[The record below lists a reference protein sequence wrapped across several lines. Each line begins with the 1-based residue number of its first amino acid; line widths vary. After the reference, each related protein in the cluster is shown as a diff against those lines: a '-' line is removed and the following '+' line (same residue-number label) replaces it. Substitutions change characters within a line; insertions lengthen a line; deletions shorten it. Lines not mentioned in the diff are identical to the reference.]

1 MLSQITK
8 RKFIETYPGNGRKIL
23 TPLGYKEIEYIHKT
37 IPYEK
42 YRLKTDDYTR
52 GKCQYI
58 KSGLINLII
67 VLKNALILKL
77 IN

>member
-1 MLSQITK
+1 MFWKDFMLSQITK

-42 YRLKTDDYTR
+42 YRLKTE
-52 GKCQYI
+52 
-58 KSGLINLII
+58 SGMVNSLYGSCFS
-67 VLKNALILKL
+67 V
-77 IN
+77 